1 MFFLFYNAENAP
13 NYGAPLISLVRVLDV
28 ARDFVP
34 ELSIDTLATFLIVC
48 SQGAELAD
56 LTKTFPQLAKERG
69 IPYSRL
75 MRQLDLLS
83 DGTPSA
89 PGHRLLDKIIDPR
102 SKRNRKYIPSQK
114 GDLLIRKMIASI
126 DNSPLRESSLIDI
139 KNL

>member
-1 MFFLFYNAENAP
+1 MFFLFYDPENAP
-13 NYGAPLISLVRVLDV
+13 DYGASLIRLTNILDI

-34 ELSIDTLATFLIVC
+34 EVSTDTLATFLIVC
-48 SQGAELAD
+48 SQGAQLAG

-89 PGHRLLDKIIDPR
+89 PGHKLLDKIIDPR
-102 SKRNRKYIPSQK
+102 SKRNRKYIPSQR
-114 GDLLIRKMIASI
+114 GDLLIRKMIAAI
-126 DNSPLRESSLIDI
+126 DGSAVKDSMLVNIEEI
-139 KNL
+139 